1 LTPNVAGVDAR
12 LHTESP
18 PRSGRSRRLSPG
30 VAVVLAATA
39 AAIILAACGNGG
51 NSNINL
57 NSGGQHP
64 ATNPTAT
71 RIHTIPG
78 MPAVVNPT
86 NLYSQT
92 RAGQFSPATKG
103 ALNRVYVPNLMSN
116 DVYVIDPRTFQVVD
130 RFPVGVDPQHV
141 VPSYDLKTLWVANEA
156 VNRTDGTVIPVNPK
170 TGKPGAPIAVDNPYN
185 LYFTADGK
193 SVIVVAEQRKRLDFR
208 DPHTFALQQSVP
220 LDNCAGNNHADFSI
234 DGTYLIIS
242 CEFQRGLA
250 KVDVVHHQVLGYLQL
265 APDAVPQDVRVGPD
279 GKTFYVADLNRGG
292 LWTVDGSSFTE
303 TGFIPTAVGAHGLVI
318 SRDTKKM
325 YVANRGN
332 ITQSVGP
339 GHGPGSV
346 SVLDFA
352 TNRIVATWSIPGG
365 GSPDMGGI
373 TADGTQ
379 LWVSGR
385 FDNVV
390 YVFNTKTGAVRSI
403 PVGREPHGVA
413 VWPQP
418 GRYSLG
424 HVGVMR

>member
-1 LTPNVAGVDAR
+1 MTPNVAGVDAR
-12 LHTESP
+12 LHTEP
-18 PRSGRSRRLSPG
+18 PPRSRRLPPG
-30 VAVVLAATA
+30 VAAVLAATV

-57 NSGGQHP
+57 NSGGQQP
-64 ATNPTAT
+64 ATNPAAA

-92 RAGQFSPATKG
+92 RAHQFSPATKG
-103 ALNRVYVPNLMSN
+103 ALNRVYVPNLLSN
-116 DVYVIDPRTFQVVD
+116 DVYVIDPKTFQVVD

-156 VNRTDGTVIPVNPK
+156 VNRTDGTVIPINPK
-170 TGKPGAPIAVDNPYN
+170 TGKPGVPIAVDNPYN

-279 GKTFYVADLNRGG
+279 GKTFYIADLNRGG

-318 SRDTKKM
+318 SRDTKEM

-332 ITQSVGP
+332 VTQSVGP

-352 TNRIVATWSIPGG
+352 TNRITATWSIPGG

-390 YVFNTKTGAVRSI
+390 YVFNTKTGAVRTI

>member
-1 LTPNVAGVDAR
+1 LTPNVTGVDAR
-12 LHTESP
+12 PHTEPTARSS
-18 PRSGRSRRLSPG
+18 RSGRRPG
-30 VAVVLAATA
+30 PLTVALLTATA
-39 AAIILAACGNGG
+39 TAVTLAACGSGG
-51 NSNINL
+51 NSNL
-57 NSGGQHP
+57 NVNSNNQNSTP
-64 ATNPTAT
+64 AAT

-78 MPAVVNPT
+78 MPAVVNPA

-92 RAGQFSPATKG
+92 RAHDFSPATKG
-103 ALNRVYVPNLMSN
+103 ALNRIYVPNLLSN
-116 DVYVIDPRTFQVVD
+116 DVYVIDPKTFQVVD

-141 VPSYDLKTLWVANEA
+141 IPSYDLKTLWVANES
-156 VNRTDGTVIPVNPK
+156 VNRNDGSVIPINPK
-170 TGKPGAPIAVDNPYN
+170 TGKPGLPIAVDNPYN

-250 KVDVVHHQVLGYLQL
+250 KVDVVHHQVVGYLQL

-292 LWTVDGSSFTE
+292 LWTVDGASFTS
-303 TGFIPTAVGAHGLVI
+303 TGFIPTAVGAHGLII
-318 SRDTKKM
+318 SRDTTKL
-325 YVANRGN
+325 YIANRGN
-332 ITQSVGP
+332 VTQSVGP

-352 TNRIVATWSIPGG
+352 TNRIIASWPILGG

-390 YVFNTKTGAVRSI
+390 YVFNTKTGAVRII

>member
-1 LTPNVAGVDAR
+1 VTPNITGVATRPHAKPS
-12 LHTESP
+12 T
-18 PRSGRSRRLSPG
+18 RSGRSHRRAAS
-30 VAVVLAATA
+30 LAALLLTA
-39 AAIILAACGNGG
+39 TVAAITLAACGSGG
-51 NSNINL
+51 NSNL
-57 NSGGQHP
+57 NAGNQNS
-64 ATNPTAT
+64 TPTATPT

-92 RAGQFSPATKG
+92 RAHDFSPATKG
-103 ALNRVYVPNLMSN
+103 ALNRIYVPNLLSN
-116 DVYVIDPRTFQVVD
+116 DVYVIDPKTLHVVD
-130 RFPVGVDPQHV
+130 HFPVGIDPQHV

-156 VNRTDGTVIPVNPK
+156 VNRTTGSVIPINPK
-170 TGKPGAPIAVDNPYN
+170 TGKPGVPIAVDNPYN

-208 DPHTFALQQSVP
+208 DPHTFALQQSLP

-250 KVDVVHHQVLGYLQL
+250 KVDVVHHQVLGFLQL
-265 APDAVPQDVRVGPD
+265 APDAVPQDVRANPD

-292 LWTVDGSSFTE
+292 LWTVDGTSFTQ
-303 TGFIPTAVGAHGLVI
+303 TGFIPTAVGAHGLII
-318 SRDTKKM
+318 SRDTTKL
-325 YVANRGN
+325 YIANRGN
-332 ITQSVGP
+332 VTQSVGP

-352 TNRIVATWSIPGG
+352 TNRIIASWAIPGG

-390 YVFNTKTGAVRSI
+390 YVFNTKTGTVRI
-403 PVGREPHGVA
+403 VPVGREPHGVA

>member
-1 LTPNVAGVDAR
+1 LTPNLTGVDAR
-12 LHTESP
+12 PHTEP
-18 PRSGRSRRLSPG
+18 TPRSSRSRRRPG
-30 VAVVLAATA
+30 PLTVLLLTATA
-39 AAIILAACGNGG
+39 TAVTLAACGSGG
-51 NSNINL
+51 NSNL
-57 NSGGQHP
+57 NVNNQNSTP
-64 ATNPTAT
+64 AATPT

-78 MPAVVNPT
+78 MPAVVNPA

-92 RAGQFSPATKG
+92 RAHDFSPATKG
-103 ALNRVYVPNLMSN
+103 ALNRIYVPNLLSN
-116 DVYVIDPRTFQVVD
+116 DVYVIDPKTFQVVD

-156 VNRTDGTVIPVNPK
+156 VNRTDGSVIPINPK
-170 TGKPGAPIAVDNPYN
+170 TGKPGLPIAVDNPYN

-250 KVDVVHHQVLGYLQL
+250 KVDVVHRQVAGYLQL

-292 LWTVDGSSFTE
+292 IWTVDGTSFTE
-303 TGFIPTAVGAHGLVI
+303 TGFIPTAVGAHGLII
-318 SRDTKKM
+318 SRDTTKL
-325 YVANRGN
+325 YIANRGN
-332 ITQSVGP
+332 VTQSVGP

-352 TNRIVATWSIPGG
+352 TNRIIASWPIPGG

-390 YVFNTKTGAVRSI
+390 YEFNTKTGAVRII

>member
-1 LTPNVAGVDAR
+1 LTANVAGVDA
-12 LHTESP
+12 P
-18 PRSGRSRRLSPG
+18 PHAELSDRSGRSHRLPRR
-30 VAVVLAATA
+30 VAALLLAATSA
-39 AAIILAACGNGG
+39 AVTLAACGGG

-64 ATNPTAT
+64 ASGSTGT

-78 MPAVVNPT
+78 MPGVVDPA

-103 ALNRVYVPNLMSN
+103 ALNRVYVPNLVSN
-116 DVYVIDPRTFQVVD
+116 DVYVIDPKTFRVVD
-130 RFPVGVDPQHV
+130 KFPVGVDPQHV

-156 VNRTDGTVIPVNPK
+156 VNRTDGTVIPVDPK
-170 TGKPGAPIAVDNPYN
+170 TGKPGAAISVDNPYN

-208 DPHTFALQQSVP
+208 DPHTFALQQSLP

-242 CEFQRGLA
+242 CEFQRSIA

-265 APDAVPQDVRVGPD
+265 APDAVPQDVRVSPD

-292 LWTVDGSSFTE
+292 VWTVDGASLTE

-318 SRDTKKM
+318 SRDATKL
-325 YVANRGN
+325 YIANRGN
-332 ITQSVGP
+332 VTQSVGP
-339 GHGPGSV
+339 GHGAGSV

-352 TNRIVATWSIPGG
+352 TNRITATWSIPGG
-365 GSPDMGGI
+365 GSPDMGGV
-373 TADGTQ
+373 TADGSQ
-379 LWVSGR
+379 LWISGR

-390 YVFNTKTGAVRSI
+390 YVFNTKTGAVRII

>member
-1 LTPNVAGVDAR
+1 MIPNLPGVDAR
-12 LHTESP
+12 PHPDS
-18 PRSGRSRRLSPG
+18 RRSSGRRRAT
-30 VAVVLAATA
+30 VALLAVTATA
-39 AAIILAACGNGG
+39 VLLAACGSNN
-51 NSNINL
+51 NSSLNL
-57 NSGGQHP
+57 NNNQTQP
-64 ATNPTAT
+64 NRPQPV

-78 MPAVVNPT
+78 MLAVPNPA

-92 RAGQFSPATKG
+92 RAHQFSPATRG
-103 ALNRVYVPNLMSN
+103 ALARVYVPNLLSN
-116 DVYVIDPRTFQVVD
+116 DVYVIDPKTFQVVD
-130 RFPVGVDPQHV
+130 RYPVGIDPQHV

-156 VNRTDGTVIPVNPK
+156 VNRTDGTVIPVDPK

-208 DPHTFALQQSVP
+208 DPHTFALQQSVA
-220 LDNCAGNNHADFSI
+220 LDGCAGPNHADFAI
-234 DGTYLIIS
+234 DGTYLLIS
-242 CEFQRGLA
+242 CEFQRGVA
-250 KVDVVHHQVLGYLQL
+250 KVDTVHHLVLGYLQL
-265 APDAVPQDVRVGPD
+265 APDAVPQDIRVSPD

-292 LWTVDGSSFTE
+292 LWTVDGTALTV

-318 SRDTKKM
+318 SRDTTKM

-332 ITQSVGP
+332 VTQSVGP

-352 TNRIVATWSIPGG
+352 TNRVTATWSIPGG

-373 TADGTQ
+373 TPDGTQ

-390 YVFNTKTGAVRSI
+390 YVFNTKTGAVHII

>member
-1 LTPNVAGVDAR
+1 MLLLTV
-12 LHTESP
+12 
-18 PRSGRSRRLSPG
+18 
-30 VAVVLAATA
+30 TA
-39 AAIILAACGNGG
+39 AAVTLAACGSGG
-51 NSNINL
+51 NSNL
-57 NSGGQHP
+57 NVNSNNQNSTP
-64 ATNPTAT
+64 AATPT

-78 MPAVVNPT
+78 MPAVVNPA

-92 RAGQFSPATKG
+92 RAHDFSPATKG
-103 ALNRVYVPNLMSN
+103 ALNRIYVPNLLSN
-116 DVYVIDPRTFQVVD
+116 DVYVIDPKTFQVVD

-156 VNRTDGTVIPVNPK
+156 VNRTDGSVIPINPK
-170 TGKPGAPIAVDNPYN
+170 TGKPGLPIAVDNPYN

-250 KVDVVHHQVLGYLQL
+250 KVDVVHRQVAGYLQL

-292 LWTVDGSSFTE
+292 VWTVDGTSFTE
-303 TGFIPTAVGAHGLVI
+303 TGFIPTAVGAHGLII
-318 SRDTKKM
+318 SRDTTKL
-325 YVANRGN
+325 YIANRGN
-332 ITQSVGP
+332 VTQSVGP

-352 TNRIVATWSIPGG
+352 TNRIIASWPIPGG
-365 GSPDMGGI
+365 GSPDMGGT

-390 YVFNTKTGAVRSI
+390 YEFNTKTGAVRTI

>member
-12 LHTESP
+12 PNTEP
-18 PRSGRSRRLSPG
+18 APRSDRSRRLPPG
-30 VAVVLAATA
+30 VAAVLAAAA

-64 ATNPTAT
+64 NTNPTAT

-103 ALNRVYVPNLMSN
+103 ALNRIYVPNLLSN
-116 DVYVIDPRTFQVVD
+116 DVYVIDPKTFQVVD

-156 VNRTDGTVIPVNPK
+156 VNRTDGSVIPVNPK
-170 TGKPGAPIAVDNPYN
+170 TGKPGTPIAVDNPYN

-373 TADGTQ
+373 TANGTQ

-390 YVFNTKTGAVRSI
+390 YVFNTKTGAVRVI

>member
-1 LTPNVAGVDAR
+1 LIRNLDGVDAR
-12 LHTESP
+12 PRPDPRPRTRTLH
-18 PRSGRSRRLSPG
+18 RG
-30 VAVVLAATA
+30 VAGLLAAATTA
-39 AAIILAACGNGG
+39 AVILAACGGG
-51 NSNINL
+51 SSNSNLNL
-57 NSGGQHP
+57 DSNRQPSSTP
-64 ATNPTAT
+64 KPT
-71 RIHTIPG
+71 RVHTIPG
-78 MPAVVNPT
+78 MPAVLNPT

-103 ALNRVYVPNLMSN
+103 ALTRVYVPNLLSN
-116 DVYVIDPRTFQVVD
+116 DVYVIDPKTFQVVD
-130 RFPVGVDPQHV
+130 HYPVGIDPQHV

-156 VNRTDGTVIPVNPK
+156 VNRTDGTVIPVDPK

-208 DPHTFALQQSVP
+208 DPHTFALQQSLP

-234 DGTYLIIS
+234 DGKYLIIS

-250 KVDVVHHQVLGYLQL
+250 KVDVVNHQVLGYLQL
-265 APDAVPQDVRVGPD
+265 APDAVPQDVRVSPD
-279 GKTFYVADLNRGG
+279 GKTFYVADLNRAG
-292 LWTVDGSSFTE
+292 LWTVDGATFTT

-318 SRDTKKM
+318 SRDTKQM

-332 ITQSVGP
+332 VTQNVGP

-352 TNRIVATWSIPGG
+352 TNRVVATWPIPGG

-373 TADGTQ
+373 TPDGKQ

-390 YVFNTKTGAVRSI
+390 YVFNTKTGAARII

>member
-1 LTPNVAGVDAR
+1 LTPNVPDVPAR
-12 LHTESP
+12 PRAETRRP
-18 PRSGRSRRLSPG
+18 PRTRRRAAQL
-30 VAVVLAATA
+30 VAATA
-39 AAIILAACGNGG
+39 GTVLVAACGGGG
-51 NSNINL
+51 NSALNL
-57 NSGGQHP
+57 NATGQH
-64 ATNPTAT
+64 TNPNRAV
-71 RIHTIPG
+71 IHTIPG
-78 MPAVVNPT
+78 MPAVVNPA

-92 RAGQFSPATKG
+92 RRGGLSAATKG
-103 ALNRVYVPNLMSN
+103 ALARVYVPNLMSG
-116 DVYVIDPRTFQVVD
+116 DVYVIDPKTFQVVD

-156 VNRTDGTVIPVNPK
+156 VNRTDGTVTPIDPK
-170 TGKPGAPIAVDNPYN
+170 TGKPGSPISVDNPYN
-185 LYFTADGK
+185 LYFTADGR

-208 DPHTFALQQSVP
+208 DPHTFALQQSLP

-234 DGTYLIIS
+234 DGSYLIIS
-242 CEFQRGLA
+242 CEFQRGIA
-250 KVDVVHHQVLGYLQL
+250 KVDVVHRQVLGYLQL
-265 APDAVPQDVRVGPD
+265 AADAVPQDVRVSPD
-279 GKTFYVADLNRGG
+279 GKTFYVTDLNRGG
-292 LWTVDGSSFTE
+292 LWTVDGTTLTV

-318 SRDTKKM
+318 SRDTTKM

-332 ITQSVGP
+332 VTQGLGA

-352 TNRIVATWSIPGG
+352 TNRILATWSIPGG
-365 GSPDMGGI
+365 GSPDMGGV

-379 LWVSGR
+379 LWLSGR

-390 YVFNTKTGAVRSI
+390 YVFNTKTGAVRII